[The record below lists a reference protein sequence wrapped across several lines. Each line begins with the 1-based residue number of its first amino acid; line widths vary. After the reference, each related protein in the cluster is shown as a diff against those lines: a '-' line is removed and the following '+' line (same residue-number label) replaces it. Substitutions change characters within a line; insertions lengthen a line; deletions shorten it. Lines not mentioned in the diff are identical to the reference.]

1 MMKNTS
7 EPLEYITARRKAEK
21 SIKQINKLAPAMFE
35 KPVKE
40 YKKTFK
46 QKHSEFLDELKKVCP
61 NIIDEYAMGY
71 ALATDNMLTGEFVAL
86 YNAFS
91 CTVNAAFYGQYTPG
105 YNWEKIKE
113 EVNAM
118 YHSSMNIAT
127 LLHNII
133 QIVLPEFKNMLA
145 AHNLESDYEMYCAEN
160 IFVEEAEFEKY
171 CTMIKKTY
179 PENKL
184 SSAQKKRIENEE
196 IHRYFIPLLVD
207 CMSKCFNTTEDEINI
222 NLSYIISLAVT
233 TGFYSYMHNDRN
245 YLIRYTEGALLGY
258 KHIYHKGWNKE
269 DYKEYKESETFLY
282 QLMYEVLQRDLNTLN
297 VDINSFEKL
306 HFDKEI

>member
-7 EPLEYITARRKAEK
+7 EPLEYITARKKAEK

-61 NIIDEYAMGY
+61 NITNEYAMGY
-71 ALATDNMLTGEFVAL
+71 ALATDSMLTLEFVAL
-86 YNAFS
+86 YNTFS
-91 CTVNAAFYGQYTPG
+91 CTVNAAFYGQYTPE

-118 YHSSMNIAT
+118 YHSPMNIAT

-133 QIVLPEFKNMLA
+133 QIVQPEFKNMLA

-160 IFVEEAEFEKY
+160 VFVEEAAFDKY

-184 SSAQKKRIENEE
+184 SSEQKKRIENEE

-222 NLSYIISLAVT
+222 NLKNIMSLAAT
-233 TGFYSYMHNDRN
+233 TGFGIYLNNDDN
-245 YLIRYTEGALLGY
+245 YCARYNGGSVLGY
-258 KHIYHKGWNKE
+258 QQIYHEGWKKE
-269 DYKEYKESETFLY
+269 NYKEYQKSKTFFSQLLYETCK
-282 QLMYEVLQRDLNTLN
+282 RDIDSLTI
-297 VDINSFEKL
+297 DINSFEKL